1 MTHVLLSPVWASKLD
16 SHCNKWR
23 QQMRHYILH
32 ISLHVIYSPFFFL
45 ETLRE
50 ADITTGVFTRG
61 WSDSLAKR
69 AFSKCCWN
77 CFRFSSSVLKYS
89 HWEKHLASKG
99 RAAWREVL
107 MSLPIYLLTHRYQL
121 EWCQTAKA
129 VLPINCE
136 WSPESVRPQSLISE
150 GGLGWIGLALITVML

>member
-1 MTHVLLSPVWASKLD
+1 MSCSLQCEHPSLTVIATNEG
-16 SHCNKWR
+16 NKWD
-23 QQMRHYILH
+23 ITFSTFP
-32 ISLHVIYSPFFFL
+32 SLLFIHPVFL

-121 EWCQTAKA
+121 EWCQTAKT

-136 WSPESVRPQSLISE
+136 WSPGRVSRPQSLISQ
-150 GGLGWIGLALITVML
+150 GGLGWIGLAMITVIL